1 MSNNKQQQKN
11 MIFNVSNEIL
21 NENDMMNDNE
31 FCDAK
36 ESEIAF

>member
-1 MSNNKQQQKN
+1 

-31 FCDAK
+31 FCDAE